1 MALPPEL
8 GDREVQKFVETD
20 AGKVAVRV
28 QGSDINGLDTGNS
41 TTVEL
46 GTNQEFIGQ
55 WLDVSSYKA
64 VFVSL
69 ATQHRGTLYIEWSSV
84 NTDNTSTG
92 AEFSDSHNAIGGQE
106 YLYRHNHKAQ
116 YYRTRYLNNGF
127 AQTRMILNTF
137 QGEFNAPDDAVRIR
151 DREGNQADML
161 RRDGKYLLMTADPV
175 ADNMLRHICDELKK
189 LNQNIESIME

>member
-1 MALPPEL
+1 MEMVLPNEL

-46 GTNQEFIGQ
+46 GTNQEFIGT

-64 VFVSL
+64 VQVSL
-69 ATQHRGTLYIEWSSV
+69 STQNKGTLFIEWSSE
-84 NTDNTSTG
+84 NTDTTSNG
-92 AEFSDSHNAIGGQE
+92 GEFTDEHDIVGGQE
-106 YLYRHNHKAQ
+106 YLIRHNHRAQ
-116 YYRTRYLNNGF
+116 YYRTNNGF

-137 QGEFNAPDDAVRIR
+137 QGEFNAPHDAVRLR
-151 DREGNQADML
+151 DDEGNEVKTLHMDSIFHLATHDPSA
-161 RRDGKYLLMTADPV
+161 YNLLV
-175 ADNMLRHICDELKK
+175 GIFNG
-189 LNQNIESIME
+189 IMENNELLRSIAE

>member
-1 MALPPEL
+1 MALPNEV

-46 GTNQEFIGQ
+46 GTNEEFIGT
-55 WLDVSSYKA
+55 WLDASSYKA

-69 ATQHRGTLYIEWSSV
+69 STQHRGTLYIEWSSV
-84 NTDNTSTG
+84 NTDTI
-92 AEFSDSHNAIGGQE
+92 AEFVDQHDVIGGQE
-106 YLYRHNHKAQ
+106 YRIRNNHRAR

-151 DREGNQADML
+151 DAAGNQADML
-161 RRDGKYLLMTADPV
+161 WRDGKYMLMTTDPV
-175 ADNMLRHICDELKK
+175 ADNMLR
-189 LNQNIESIME
+189 NIYSVLSEINENIKNIME